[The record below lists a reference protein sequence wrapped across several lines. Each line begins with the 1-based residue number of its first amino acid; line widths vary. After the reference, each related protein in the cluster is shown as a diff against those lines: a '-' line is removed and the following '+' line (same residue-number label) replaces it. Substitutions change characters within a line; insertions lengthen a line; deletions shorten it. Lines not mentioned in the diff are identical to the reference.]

1 MPIMWIIIIISQET
15 TIATISIIIAIKLRK
30 IKPSFLWKKYD
41 CYEKQLLKYSK
52 NSWKWSKLF
61 IRIISLIKSV
71 INIIIIIIITQLLFM
86 L

>member
-41 CYEKQLLKYSK
+41 YYEKQLLKYSK

-71 INIIIIIIITQLLFM
+71 INIIIIIIIT
-86 L
+86 